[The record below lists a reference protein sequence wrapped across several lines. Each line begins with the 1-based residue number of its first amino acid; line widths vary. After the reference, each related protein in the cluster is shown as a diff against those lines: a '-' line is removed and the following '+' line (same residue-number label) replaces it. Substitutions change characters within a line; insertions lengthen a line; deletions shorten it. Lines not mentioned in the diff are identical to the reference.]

1 MWITNY
7 IERTPY
13 LSADEMTADYK
24 ANPENYYGMLKA
36 IDEEEFDYIN
46 QSLLAPVDRQDFLD
60 GKIAHRK
67 I

>member
-46 QSLLAPVDRQDFLD
+46 QSLLALSTD
-60 GKIAHRK
+60 KTSWTEKSHRK